1 LGARCAELGENVG
14 MPFSPTRVIS
24 SLDEGRHV
32 LDYFNRFHD
41 GFMKRIGIVSE
52 DEIDADHGQ
61 QCTGVFDVV
70 VDFAHY
76 NYADGDRP
84 FHPYNQIVRARFRAV
99 HDIFCDL
106 QLGYLGNTIAAL
118 SVTPKMRI
126 TTLGGTPEECLG
138 LQLAR
143 NFYIEQHRR
152 FELRQ
157 SDFFTFKH
165 AVFEELSP

>member
-1 LGARCAELGENVG
+1 
-14 MPFSPTRVIS
+14 MTSPPTRVIS
-24 SLDEGRHV
+24 SLDEGRQV
-32 LDYFNRFHD
+32 FDYFNGFHD
-41 GFMKRIGIVSE
+41 GFMKRMEIVSQ
-52 DEIDADHGQ
+52 DEIDEDHGQ
-61 QCTGVFDVV
+61 QCTGVYDVV

-76 NYADGDRP
+76 NYADGDSP
-84 FHPYNQIVRARFRAV
+84 FHPYNQIVRARFRDV

-106 QLGYLGNTIAAL
+106 QPGYLGNTISAL

-157 SDFFTFKH
+157 SELFTFKD
-165 AVFEELSP
+165 AVFEELNP